1 MLIWGKGINGMKSKA
16 MILEKFNKPLV
27 LKEIKIPELSEGQ
40 VLVKMEVAGVCG
52 SDVHMW
58 KGEDPRITLPIILG
72 HEGGGKIVEIK
83 GKKFTVDG
91 YELNIGDTIL
101 WNRGITCGRCY
112 ACNILKEPS
121 LCQYRKTYGI
131 NISNSSEL
139 CLGGCYSEYI
149 VLDRK
154 TDIFKVNDNI
164 DTAILVSASC
174 SGATMAHG
182 YDMFGKSLIGETVIV
197 QGGGPLGVYAVAFA
211 KNLGASNII
220 VIESSK
226 PRLDLCKEFGAT
238 QTLNINELSKS
249 ERKDKIMDII
259 NGRGAALVVEATGV
273 KGVAEEG
280 IKLVRKGGTYLSVG
294 YAQPTGKEEIDFY
307 ADIVSRN
314 LRIQG
319 VWVSD
324 TKHTMQAI
332 SLVMNNIGKFEKL
345 ITHRFSLENA
355 NKAISIMNKKKA
367 LKAVLTFKR

>member
-1 MLIWGKGINGMKSKA
+1 MKSRV
-16 MILEKFNKPLV
+16 MVLEKFNKPLV
-27 LKEIKIPELSEGQ
+27 LKEIEIPKLDKGQ
-40 VLVKMEVAGVCG
+40 VLVKLEASGVCG

-58 KGEDPRITLPIILG
+58 KGEDPRIILPIILG
-72 HEGGGKIVEIK
+72 HEGGGKVVEMK
-83 GKKFTVDG
+83 GKKFTA
-91 YELNIGDTIL
+91 YSHELNIGDTIL

-112 ACNILKEPS
+112 ACTILKEPS

-131 NISNSSEL
+131 NISNSPKL
-139 CLGGCYSEYI
+139 HLDGCYSEYI
-149 VLDRK
+149 ILDRK
-154 TDIFKVNDNI
+154 TDIFKVNNSI

-182 YDMFGKSLIGETVIV
+182 YDMFDKSLIGETIIV
-197 QGGGPLGVYAVAFA
+197 QGAGPLGVYAVAFA

-220 VIESSK
+220 VIERSK

-238 QTLNINELSKS
+238 QLLNIDKLSKS
-249 ERKDKIMDII
+249 ERKDRIMDIT
-259 NGRGAALVVEATGV
+259 NGRGAALVVEAAGV

-324 TKHTMQAI
+324 TRHTMQAI
-332 SLVMNNIGKFEKL
+332 NLVMNNIGKFEKL

-355 NKAISIMNKKKA
+355 NKAISVMNKKEA
-367 LKAVLTFKR
+367 LKAVLTFKNNNTNLTSSN

>member
-1 MLIWGKGINGMKSKA
+1 MV
-16 MILEKFNKPLV
+16 LEKFNKPLV
-27 LKEIKIPELSEGQ
+27 LKEIEIPKLDEGQ
-40 VLVKMEVAGVCG
+40 VLVKLEASGVCG
-52 SDVHMW
+52 SDVHIC
-58 KGEDPRITLPIILG
+58 KGEDPRIILPIIIG
-72 HEGGGKIVEIK
+72 HEGAGKVVEMK
-83 GKKFTVDG
+83 GKKFTV
-91 YELNIGDTIL
+91 YSHELNIGDTIL

-112 ACNILKEPS
+112 ACTILKEPS

-131 NISNSSEL
+131 NISNSPKL
-139 CLGGCYSEYI
+139 HLDGCYSEYI
-149 VLDRK
+149 ILDRK
-154 TDIFKVNDNI
+154 TDIFKVNNSI

-182 YDMFGKSLIGETVIV
+182 YDMFDKSLIGETIIV
-197 QGGGPLGVYAVAFA
+197 QGAGPLGVYAVAFA

-220 VIESSK
+220 VIERSK

-238 QTLNINELSKS
+238 QLLNIDELSKS
-249 ERKDKIMDII
+249 ERKDRIMDIT
-259 NGRGAALVVEATGV
+259 NGRGAALVVEAAGV

-355 NKAISIMNKKKA
+355 NKAISVMNKKEA
-367 LKAVLTFKR
+367 LKAVLTFKNNNTNLASSN